1 MSVPNVPKRSFGRFP
16 LVSANGGFL
25 TTDILALQRGASG
38 VQGSQYL
45 QYSLQELA
53 AYIGGGGGSGA
64 VWGGITAAMV
74 GAPAGSGTSTGTNT
88 GDNLFVAASAP
99 VTKGFPNLQIDTT
112 GGNLQFWVET

>member
-25 TTDILALQRGASG
+25 TTDSLALQRGA
-38 VQGSQYL
+38 
-45 QYSLQELA
+45 
-53 AYIGGGGGSGA
+53 SGA